1 LRLRLATFNAENLF
15 ARTYDSTKL
24 EEDEQRIVQFY
35 QSQGYF
41 TTRVTGQSVNIVD
54 VGGGKFRLPLIH
66 PNRPGMNA
74 NADIQTRTKNN
85 VLAANINAVNTRE
98 KGTDKVIGE
107 DKDKEKPKDNSQ
119 DAPKAASTDL
129 DEVVFVLQ
137 KDGTVKKARANAL
150 ATKDVIGL
158 VFNGT
163 IAPGAIGDVLLSGVH
178 TASTAAWD
186 AAFGTSGGLTEGT
199 RYFLSDAVAGEASDQ
214 APTADGAFVVEL
226 GQAMSPTDLRLSA
239 PYRSIKL

>member
-1 LRLRLATFNAENLF
+1 MIRKPLVLVNGELQQLQAGDYTKSYDAARQTNNEVGSLAICTPVYN
-15 ARTYDSTKL
+15 D
-24 EEDEQRIVQFY
+24 
-35 QSQGYF
+35 G
-41 TTRVTGQSVNIVD
+41 
-54 VGGGKFRLPLIH
+54 
-66 PNRPGMNA
+66 
-74 NADIQTRTKNN
+74 
-85 VLAANINAVNTRE
+85 
-98 KGTDKVIGE
+98 
-107 DKDKEKPKDNSQ
+107 
-119 DAPKAASTDL
+119 
-129 DEVVFVLQ
+129 
-137 KDGTVKKARANAL
+137 DGTIKKARANAL

-186 AAFGTSGGLTEGT
+186 AAFGTSGGLTEGV
-199 RYFLSDAVAGEASDQ
+199 RYFLSDTVAGEASDQ